1 MATLTIKPTAA
12 GNDIQI
18 KSGSGGTTHATFGDT
33 ATLGTATIASAT
45 ITAGSIASAVTF
57 PAGHIIQVASNYS
70 NSITTSW
77 SSGSSG
83 TYYDTGVLATFTPT
97 SSSNKV
103 LILAMATMGHT
114 ANGEGQWRVQRN
126 INSGGWGNPSAVA
139 DATGGVGRSQ
149 VGGLY
154 DDIANT
160 ETYTQ
165 HASWLDA
172 PATALSVSYRIE
184 MMRWDGTMYMNRPD
198 SNSNGERNAGI
209 TSITIMEVQQ

>member
-12 GNDIQI
+12 GNDVQI
-18 KSGSGGTTHATFGDT
+18 KSGDGNTTHATFGDNSSISG
-33 ATLGTATIASAT
+33 TLST
-45 ITAGSIASAVTF
+45 GSIASAVTF

-70 NSITTSW
+70 NSVTTSW
-77 SSGSSG
+77 SSGSTG

-103 LILAMATMGHT
+103 LVLAMATMGHT
-114 ANGEGQWRVQRN
+114 INGEGQWRIMRN
-126 INSGGWGNPSAVA
+126 INSGGWNFPSAVG
-139 DATGGVGRSQ
+139 DASGGAQRSQ
-149 VGGLY
+149 VGGMY
-154 DDIANT
+154 DDIASS

-172 PATALSVSYRIE
+172 PATALSISYRIE

-198 SNSNGERNAGI
+198 TNSNQERAIGI